1 MKKIVISGFT
11 DSVNLIEKLERDIAM
26 LNNAIVNQDS
36 TKINDA
42 FINFYILAYHIKD
55 WLKDEGFSSVEDYIN
70 VNLELSICAD
80 LCNITKHRKLNK
92 PSRSNDPLYHIYK
105 DGIRA
110 DSTAYTWDS
119 TVPLNA
125 TTYYIGLS
133 SGKSFEI
140 LFFVKRVLELW
151 KSFINNK

>member
-1 MKKIVISGFT
+1 MKKIIISGFT
-11 DSVNLIEKLERDIAM
+11 DSVNLIMKLERDLAT

-36 TKINDA
+36 DKINDA

-55 WLKDEGFSSVEDYIN
+55 WLKEEGFGSVEEYIN
-70 VNLELSICAD
+70 ANLELSICAD

-92 PSRSNDPLYHIYK
+92 LSRSNDPLYQIYK
-105 DGIRA
+105 DGIRT
-110 DSTAYTWDS
+110 DSTAYTSDS

-125 TTYYIGLS
+125 TTYYIELN

-151 KSFINNK
+151 KSFIKQ